1 MDPTQLQ
8 TDGENDSNSLE
19 GAGTQPVT
27 SATPESFASSLETSQ
42 ESMTPPSNES
52 NDPSAAPAGPDSP
65 SNAPAGQPSVGPPAA
80 PKKSFFKRMWAH
92 FNIYL
97 LLFILVILVA
107 VSVLIILAAKSKKV
121 ATTNQSMLNSQS
133 LSQSTLSQLAN
144 TDSTVGSPKQTL
156 SIQSNAVFAGGVLVR
171 SNLEVAGTLKVG
183 GDLALP
189 GITVSGNSRLGQ
201 VQADTLTLAGVE
213 NVQGVLTARAGLSV
227 TGDSTFSGNVSA
239 TQLTTSTFQLNGNLV
254 LTHHITAGGAI
265 PGFAKGSALGAGGT
279 SSISGSDTS
288 GTITINTGS
297 GAPAGCFATVT
308 FATPFTGTPHVLV
321 TPVGSSGAGLA
332 YYVNRSSTSFSL
344 CSATPPPSGASFGF
358 DYLVLD

>member
-19 GAGTQPVT
+19 GAGTQPVI
-27 SATPESFASSLETSQ
+27 SSGTPETFSSSSSLETNQQPPVAPNDS
-42 ESMTPPSNES
+42 STPPAGVDSS
-52 NDPSAAPAGPDSP
+52 SSAPAGRPDSGVP
-65 SNAPAGQPSVGPPAA
+65 MP
-80 PKKSFFKRMWAH
+80 PKKSFFKRLWAH

-107 VSVLIILAAKSKKV
+107 VGVVVVLAVKSKNV
-121 ATTNQSMLNSQS
+121 ATTNQNALNSQS

-156 SIQSNAVFAGGVLVR
+156 NIQSNAVFAGGVLVR

-189 GITVSGNSRLGQ
+189 GITVSGNSRLGE
-201 VQADTLTLAGVE
+201 VQANDLTLAGSE

-227 TGDSTFSGNVSA
+227 TGNSTFSGNVSA
-239 TQLTTSTFQLNGNLV
+239 TQLTTTTFQLNGNLV

-332 YYVNRSSTSFSL
+332 YYVNRSSTDFSL

-358 DYLVLD
+358 DYLVLN